1 VIMHQQA
8 PLLPVKWDH
17 VNGGGA
23 ETVKEGWRGCGVFK
37 DAAAMGK
44 LPPAHE
50 IDSVHLAQ

>member
-1 VIMHQQA
+1 MHQQA